1 MLSGLSTLFAKW
13 LKSSEG
19 TALIFFKKGL
29 PFYNL
34 TYFVGDVT
42 FKTYLSYS
50 NYACFLVRFTL
61 LLPVQKFY
69 KKVQT
74 EKPFSGF
81 SFLG

>member
-19 TALIFFKKGL
+19 TALIFFLKGL

-42 FKTYLSYS
+42 FNTYLSDS
-50 NYACFLVRFTL
+50 NYARFIIRFTL
-61 LLPVQKFY
+61 LLLV
-69 KKVQT
+69 
-74 EKPFSGF
+74 
-81 SFLG
+81 